1 MLQATKTA
9 DFVSCSP
16 GSGVGG
22 DDNDRLIINPWDL
35 LQHLD
40 EEQDEDYYNNKLRKR
55 SPLNKPQ
62 ENDNLNHGLQKR
74 SPIDPNAIYQV
85 PLFGFKAWLGLKKGL
100 LKGKKM
106 VLTPLVPIPGVGPL
120 GDKLRLKIGKKAL
133 KKFVKS
139 GFFGKL
145 VPLSL
150 IPI

>member
-1 MLQATKTA
+1 M
-9 DFVSCSP
+9 
-16 GSGVGG
+16 
-22 DDNDRLIINPWDL
+22 IINPWV
-35 LQHLD
+35 LQQRLD

-62 ENDNLNHGLQKR
+62 ENDNHNHGLQKR

-85 PLFGFKAWLGLKKGL
+85 PLFGSKFLALGKKGL
-100 LKGKKM
+100 LKGIKM
-106 VLTPLVPIPGVGPL
+106 VLTPLVPPF
-120 GDKLRLKIGKKAL
+120 GDKLRLNIGKKAL